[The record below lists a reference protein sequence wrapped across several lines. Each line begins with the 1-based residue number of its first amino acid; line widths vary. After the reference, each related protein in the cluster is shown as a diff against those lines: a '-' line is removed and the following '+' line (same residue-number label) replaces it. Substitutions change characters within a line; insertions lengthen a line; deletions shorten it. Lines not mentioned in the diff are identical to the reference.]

1 MEEFR
6 MKLINNLSDESVLA
20 KCESLGFDDVQS
32 EEILSHL
39 RKYGLDLLPYV
50 DTDMSPYKIGSVGH
64 FMNLSKCIQYAEEER
79 QDEIKE

>member
-1 MEEFR
+1 
-6 MKLINNLSDESVLA
+6 MKLMNNLSDESVLA

-39 RKYGLDLLPYV
+39 RKYGLDLLPCV
-50 DTDMSPYKIGSVGH
+50 DTEMSPYEINSVGH
-64 FMNLSKCIQYAEEER
+64 FMNLSKCMRYAEEER

>member
-1 MEEFR
+1 
-6 MKLINNLSDESVLA
+6 MKLMSNLSDESVLA
-20 KCESLGFDDVQS
+20 KCESLGFDNVQS

-50 DTDMSPYKIGSVGH
+50 DTDMSPYEIDSVGH
-64 FMNLSKCIQYAEEER
+64 FMNLSKCMRYAEEER

>member
-1 MEEFR
+1 

-20 KCESLGFDDVQS
+20 KCKSLGFDGVQS

-39 RKYGLDLLPYV
+39 RKHGLDLLPYV
-50 DTDMSPYKIGSVGH
+50 DTDMSPYEIDSVGH
-64 FMNLSKCIQYAEEER
+64 FMNLSKCMQCVEEER

>member
-1 MEEFR
+1 

-20 KCESLGFDDVQS
+20 KCKSLGFDDVQS

-50 DTDMSPYKIGSVGH
+50 DTDMSPYEIDSVGH
-64 FMNLSKCIQYAEEER
+64 FMNLSKCMRYAEEGR
-79 QDEIKE
+79 QDEIIK

>member
-1 MEEFR
+1 

-20 KCESLGFDDVQS
+20 KCTSLGFDDVQS

-50 DTDMSPYKIGSVGH
+50 DTDMSPYEIDSMGH
-64 FMNLSKCIQYAEEER
+64 FMNLSKCLQYAEEAR
-79 QDEIKE
+79 QDEINE

>member
-1 MEEFR
+1 

-20 KCESLGFDDVQS
+20 KCKSLGFDNVQS

-50 DTDMSPYKIGSVGH
+50 DTDMSPYEIDSVGH
-64 FMNLSKCIQYAEEER
+64 FMNLSKCMQYTEEAR
-79 QDEIKE
+79 QDEIDK

>member
-1 MEEFR
+1 

-20 KCESLGFDDVQS
+20 KCKSLGFDDVQS

-50 DTDMSPYKIGSVGH
+50 DTDMSPYELDSMGS
-64 FMNLSKCIQYAEEER
+64 FYAFE
-79 QDEIKE
+79 

>member
-1 MEEFR
+1 
-6 MKLINNLSDESVLA
+6 MKLINNLSDESVLV

-50 DTDMSPYKIGSVGH
+50 NTDMSPYEIDSIGH
-64 FMNLSKCIQYAEEER
+64 FMNLSKCMQYAEEER
-79 QDEIKE
+79 RDEIKE

>member
-1 MEEFR
+1 

-20 KCESLGFDDVQS
+20 KCKSLGFDDVQS

-50 DTDMSPYKIGSVGH
+50 DTDMSPYKIDSIGH
-64 FMNLSKCIQYAEEER
+64 FMNLSKCMRYAEEER
-79 QDEIKE
+79 QDEIIK

>member
-1 MEEFR
+1 
-6 MKLINNLSDESVLA
+6 MKLMSNLSDESVLA

-50 DTDMSPYKIGSVGH
+50 NTDMSPYEIDSVGH
-64 FMNLSKCIQYAEEER
+64 FYEFEQMYAICR
-79 QDEIKE
+79 RGATRWN

>member
-1 MEEFR
+1 
-6 MKLINNLSDESVLA
+6 MKLMNNLSDESVLA

-39 RKYGLDLLPYV
+39 RKYGLDLLPCV
-50 DTDMSPYKIGSVGH
+50 DTEMSPYEIDTVGH
-64 FMNLSKCIQYAEEER
+64 FMNLSKCMRYAEEER

>member
-1 MEEFR
+1 
-6 MKLINNLSDESVLA
+6 MKLMNNLSDESVLA

-39 RKYGLDLLPYV
+39 RKYGLDLLLYV
-50 DTDMSPYKIGSVGH
+50 DTDMSPYEIDSVGH
-64 FMNLSKCIQYAEEER
+64 FMNLSKCMRYAEEER

>member
-1 MEEFR
+1 
-6 MKLINNLSDESVLA
+6 MKLMSNLSDESVLA
-20 KCESLGFDDVQS
+20 KCESLGFDNAQS

-50 DTDMSPYKIGSVGH
+50 DTDMSPYEIDSVGH
-64 FMNLSKCIQYAEEER
+64 FMNLSKCMQYAEEER

>member
-1 MEEFR
+1 
-6 MKLINNLSDESVLA
+6 MKLMNNLSDESVLA

-50 DTDMSPYKIGSVGH
+50 DVDMSPYKIDSVGH
-64 FMNLSKCIQYAEEER
+64 FMNLSKCMRYTEEER

>member
-1 MEEFR
+1 
-6 MKLINNLSDESVLA
+6 MKLMNNLSDESVLA

-39 RKYGLDLLPYV
+39 RKYGLDLLPCV
-50 DTDMSPYKIGSVGH
+50 DTEMSPYEIEHVGH
-64 FMNLSKCIQYAEEER
+64 FMNLSKCMRYVEEEQ

>member
-1 MEEFR
+1 
-6 MKLINNLSDESVLA
+6 MKLMNNLSDESALA

-50 DTDMSPYKIGSVGH
+50 DTDMSPYEIDSVGH
-64 FMNLSKCIQYAEEER
+64 FMNLSRCLQAAEKL
-79 QDEIKE
+79 KEQ

>member
-1 MEEFR
+1 MR
-6 MKLINNLSDESVLA
+6 LMNNLSDESVLA

-39 RKYGLDLLPYV
+39 RKYGLDLLPYI
-50 DTDMSPYKIGSVGH
+50 TTNMSPYEIDSVGH
-64 FMNLSKCIQYAEEER
+64 FINLSKCMKYAEKER

>member
-1 MEEFR
+1 
-6 MKLINNLSDESVLA
+6 MKLMNNLSDESVLA

-39 RKYGLDLLPYV
+39 RKYGLDLLPCV
-50 DTDMSPYKIGSVGH
+50 DTEMSPHEIDSVGH
-64 FMNLSKCIQYAEEER
+64 FMNLSKCMRYAEEER

>member
-1 MEEFR
+1 
-6 MKLINNLSDESVLA
+6 MKLMNNLRDESVLA

-39 RKYGLDLLPYV
+39 RKYGLDLLPYIT
-50 DTDMSPYKIGSVGH
+50 TDMSPYEIASIGH
-64 FMNLSKCIQYAEEER
+64 FMNLSKCMRYAEEER